1 MLPPVMSN
9 PSNVVTER
17 IRVRRE
23 WFIRQ
28 GLTEYLATGR
38 DADGDAVLVVFS
50 VDQDA
55 EVSIKLDLGDGWV
68 DEAELGKV
76 WLEHRQR
83 PRCKVHPKFVTQ
95 KRYTTLTD

>member
-1 MLPPVMSN
+1 MSN
-9 PSNVVTER
+9 TNDVVTER

-38 DADGDAVLVVFS
+38 DEDGDAVVAVFS

-55 EVSIKLDLGDGWV
+55 ELSIKLDLGDGWV

-83 PRCKVHPKFVTQ
+83 PRCKVHSMFVAE